1 MPPTMPCAR
10 RELAALQ
17 RLPRAGTGN
26 DRRLLQEIVAL
37 TLARDLRDLR
47 DLRLAQR
54 SAACSAQL
62 PRVARPSPVLP

>member
-47 DLRLAQR
+47 LAQR

>member
-47 DLRLAQR
+47 LAQR
-54 SAACSAQL
+54 SAACSPQL